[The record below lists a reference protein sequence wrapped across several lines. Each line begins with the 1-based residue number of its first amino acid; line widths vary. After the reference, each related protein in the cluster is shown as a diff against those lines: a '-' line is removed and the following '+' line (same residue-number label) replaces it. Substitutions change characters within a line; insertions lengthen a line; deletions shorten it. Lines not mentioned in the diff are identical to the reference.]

1 MTGPYVIGC
10 DVGSQGTNCALY
22 AADGTLVASSYQT
35 YDLSFPFP
43 GAAEQDADAWP
54 AAIVTGVRELLEE
67 VPEGPSA
74 VKGLSFGSQLD
85 GMVVCGA
92 DGRPLRPAM
101 IWMDRRAE
109 AQAAAVAE
117 RMPPETFYRHVGA
130 NLDSSHAIFKALW
143 VRDEEPEVW
152 ANASTLMSPGTYALQ
167 SVAGPVAVDYSNA
180 SSFALLDP
188 RTRAWS
194 PEVLAAVDVPA
205 SMLPEVV
212 GATEPIST
220 ITEAFAQASGLD
232 PSTIVAVGCGDE
244 MAATLGAGVFEP
256 GEVCDVVGT
265 AEPVCAASSEPRED
279 PTMLV
284 ECHPHAD
291 PDAWLLENPGFV
303 SGGNLRWWR
312 DQFAPI
318 ERGAEA
324 EGLGDAYD
332 LLSREAER
340 VPPGRG
346 GARVPAVHAGGDG
359 AGVERRRARRV
370 LRAHARALARAH
382 DARDLGGER
391 VRPARHRRGDGERGS
406 GRPQAHDRGRRREG
420 PAVAAD
426 QGGRHRSA
434 GARPHQRRDD
444 RDGRSDPGRGWG
456 RAPRERRRCG
466 RAFVSYRPEQHEP
479 VGSNRSAYDEA
490 YRRYRQ
496 VYGRSPPSSRPA
508 EPTRARSS
516 ARAPSR

>member
-22 AADGTLVASSYQT
+22 SVDGTLVASSYQA

-43 GAAEQDADAWP
+43 GAAEQDPDLWP
-54 AAIVTGVRELLEE
+54 AAVIAGAREVLQQ
-67 VPEGPSA
+67 VPEGPTA
-74 VKGLSFGSQLD
+74 VKALSFGSQLD
-85 GMVVCGA
+85 GMVVCGKDA
-92 DGRPLRPAM
+92 RPLRPAM

-109 AQAAAVAE
+109 RQAAAVAE
-117 RMPPETFYRHVGA
+117 RMAPDEFYRHVGA
-130 NLDSSHAIFKALW
+130 NLDSSHAVFKALW
-143 VRDEEPEVW
+143 VRDEEPELW
-152 ANASTLMSPGTYALQ
+152 SEASFLMSPGTYVLNE
-167 SVAGPVAVDYSNA
+167 VAGAIGVDYSNA

-188 RTRAWS
+188 RSRKWS
-194 PEVLAAVDVPA
+194 AEVLAAVDVPEP
-205 SMLPEVV
+205 MLGEVV
-212 GATEPIST
+212 AATEPIST
-220 ITEAFAQASGLD
+220 IKGSFAEGSGLD
-232 PSTIVAVGCGDE
+232 PSTLVAVGCGDE

-340 VPPGRG
+340 VPPGAEGLVFLPCMQGAMAPEWNGAARGVFYGLTLAHSRAHMTRAILEGSAFALRDILEAMVAAGLEVNRLTIVGG
-346 GARVPAVHAGGDG
+346 GAKGPLWRQIKADVTGLPVRVPTSVETTATGAAIVASVASGLHGNVADAV
-359 AGVERRRARRV
+359 RT
-370 LRAHARALARAH
+370 
-382 DARDLGGER
+382 
-391 VRPARHRRGDGERGS
+391 
-406 GRPQAHDRGRRREG
+406 
-420 PAVAAD
+420 
-426 QGGRHRSA
+426 
-434 GARPHQRRDD
+434 
-444 RDGRSDPGRGWG
+444 
-456 RAPRERRRCG
+456 
-466 RAFVSYRPEQHEP
+466 FVSYRPEHHEP
-479 VGSNRSAYDEA
+479 DHGARHSYDEA
-490 YRRYRQ
+490 YRRYRA
-496 VYGRSPPSSRPA
+496 VYAALRPVFS
-508 EPTRARSS
+508 TG
-516 ARAPSR
+516 